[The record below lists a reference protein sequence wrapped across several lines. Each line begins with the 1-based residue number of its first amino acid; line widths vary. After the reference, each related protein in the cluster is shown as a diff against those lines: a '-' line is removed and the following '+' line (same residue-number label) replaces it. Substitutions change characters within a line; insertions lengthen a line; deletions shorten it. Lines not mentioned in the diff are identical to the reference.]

1 MEELE
6 LEEKVSVE
14 EQERMDQENQIK
26 QIAKQKPEDLLENVY
41 ALVVKQLE
49 KCDLYQ

>member
-1 MEELE
+1 MADLQYQF
-6 LEEKVSVE
+6 V
-14 EQERMDQENQIK
+14 D
-26 QIAKQKPEDLLENVY
+26 AKQKTEDLLENVY